1 MARRGW
7 GGSPPAGDEE
17 AAARIVAAAVEIIG
31 ERGTTSIAEV
41 ADALGVIRQTVYRYF
56 PTVDALLQAA
66 AVQSVG
72 AFLDRLAAHVHG
84 IGDPAE
90 AVVEGIVFTL
100 DQVPRAPHLRL
111 MLAGEHSHTEAIASG
126 QAMAF
131 GMTMIRRFDVDWPAH
146 GYDEARLRE
155 LVEFQLR
162 IMQSFFI
169 SPGDPPR
176 TPDDLRAYL
185 LRWVAPAVID
195 LHCNPAATLD
205 S

>member
-7 GGSPPAGDEE
+7 GGSPPTSDGE
-17 AAARIVAAAVEIIG
+17 ASSRIVAAAVDLIG
-31 ERGTTSIAEV
+31 ARGTTSIAEV

-72 AFLDRLAAHVHG
+72 AFLDRLAAHVRG

-131 GMTMIRRFDVDWPAH
+131 GMTMIQRFDVDWPAH
-146 GYDEARLRE
+146 GYDETRLRE

-176 TPDDLRAYL
+176 SQQELRSYL
-185 LRWVAPAVID
+185 TRWLAPALGRFHVNERVGR
-195 LHCNPAATLD
+195 L
-205 S
+205 

>member
-7 GGSPPAGDEE
+7 GGSPPTGDDE
-17 AAARIVAAAVEIIG
+17 AAARIVAAAVELIG

-66 AVQSVG
+66 AVQAVG
-72 AFLDRLAAHVHG
+72 AFLDRLAAHLRG
-84 IGDPAE
+84 IGDPAD

-100 DQVPRAPHLRL
+100 DEVPRAPHLKL
-111 MLAGEHSHTEAIASG
+111 MLAGEHAHTEAIASG

-131 GMTMIRRFDVDWPAH
+131 GMTMIQRFDVDWPAH
-146 GYDEARLRE
+146 GYDEARLRD

-169 SPGDPPR
+169 SPGDPRR
-176 TPDDLRAYL
+176 TPDQLRAFL
-185 LRWVAPAVID
+185 HDWVAPAVRK
-195 LHCNPAATLD
+195 PALNLGGVTN
-205 S
+205 

>member
-17 AAARIVAAAVEIIG
+17 AAARIVAAAVELIG

-41 ADALGVIRQTVYRYF
+41 ADALGVIRQTGYRYF

-72 AFLDRLAAHVHG
+72 AFLDRLAAHLRG
-84 IGDPAE
+84 IGVPAE
-90 AVVEGIVFTL
+90 AAVEGIVFTL

-176 TPDDLRAYL
+176 TPDALRSYL
-185 LRWVAPAVID
+185 LRWVAPAVLD
-195 LHCNPAATLD
+195 LRCNPAATLD

>member
-31 ERGTTSIAEV
+31 ERGTTSIVEV

-66 AVQSVG
+66 AVQAVG
-72 AFLDRLAAHVHG
+72 AFLDRLAAHLRG
-84 IGDPAE
+84 IDDPAG

-111 MLAGEHSHTEAIASG
+111 MLAGEHSHAEAIASG
-126 QAMAF
+126 RAMAF
-131 GMTMIRRFDVDWPAH
+131 GMTMIQRFDVDWPAH
-146 GYDEARLRE
+146 GYDEQRLRE

-176 TPDDLRAYL
+176 AQDELRAYL
-185 LRWVAPAVID
+185 QRWVAPAVRD
-195 LHCNPAATLD
+195 LCCNPAATPD

>member
-7 GGSPPAGDEE
+7 GGTPPASDEE
-17 AAARIVAAAVEIIG
+17 ASERIVAVAVRLID

-41 ADALGVIRQTVYRYF
+41 ADALGVIRQTVYRYY

-72 AFLDRLAAHVHG
+72 GFLDRLALHVAG
-84 IGDPAE
+84 IEEPAR
-90 AVVEGIVFTL
+90 AVVEGILFTL
-100 DQVPRAPHLRL
+100 ETVPRAPHLRL
-111 MLAGEHSHTEAIASG
+111 MLSGAHSHAEAIAAE

-131 GMTMIRRFDVDWPAH
+131 GMTMIGRFDVDWAAH
-146 GYDEARLRE
+146 GYDEPRLRE

-169 SPGDPPR
+169 SPRPPR
-176 TPDDLRAYL
+176 TPDELRGFL
-185 LRWVAPAVID
+185 ERWVAPAVRGAHVPD
-195 LHCNPAATLD
+195 TFA
-205 S
+205 

>member
-17 AAARIVAAAVEIIG
+17 AAARIVAAAVELIG

-56 PTVDALLQAA
+56 PTVDSLLQAA
-66 AVQSVG
+66 AVHSVG
-72 AFLDRLAAHVHG
+72 AFLDRLAAHLRG
-84 IGDPAE
+84 LGDPAE

-100 DQVPRAPHLRL
+100 DQAPRAPHLRL
-111 MLAGEHSHTEAIASG
+111 VLTGEHSHTEAIASD

-131 GMTMIRRFDVDWPAH
+131 GSTMIQRFDVDWPAH
-146 GYDEARLRE
+146 GFDEARLRE

-169 SPGDPPR
+169 SPGEPPR
-176 TPDDLRAYL
+176 SHDELRAYL
-185 LRWVAPAVID
+185 RRWVAPAVRD
-195 LHCNPAATLD
+195 LGCNLAATLD

>member
-17 AAARIVAAAVEIIG
+17 AAARIVAAAVELIG

-66 AVQSVG
+66 AVQAVG
-72 AFLDRLAAHVHG
+72 AFLDRLAAHLRG

-111 MLAGEHSHTEAIASG
+111 MLAGEHSHAEAIASG

-131 GMTMIRRFDVDWPAH
+131 GITMIQRFDVDWPAH
-146 GYDEARLRE
+146 GYDEQRLRE

-176 TPDDLRAYL
+176 TQDELRAYL
-185 LRWVAPAVID
+185 QRWVAPAVLD
-195 LHCNPAATLD
+195 LRCNPAATLD

>member
-7 GGSPPAGDEE
+7 GGAPPVSDED
-17 AAARIVAAAVEIIG
+17 ASSRIVDTAVELIG

-41 ADALGVIRQTVYRYF
+41 ADSLGVIRQTVYRYF
-56 PTVDALLQAA
+56 PTTDALLQAA
-66 AVQSVG
+66 AMRAAVG
-72 AFLDRLAAHVHG
+72 FLDRLAEHVRGVH
-84 IGDPAE
+84 DPAE

-100 DQVPRAPHLRL
+100 DQVPRAPHLGL
-111 MLAGEHSHTEAIASG
+111 MLAGEHAHAEAIASD

-131 GMTMIRRFDVDWPAH
+131 GMTMIQRFDVDWPAH
-146 GYDEARLRE
+146 GYDEGRLRE

-176 TPDDLRAYL
+176 TQDELRGYL
-185 LRWVAPAVID
+185 RRWVAPAVVD
-195 LHCNPAATLD
+195 QCCNPAATLD

>member
-17 AAARIVAAAVEIIG
+17 AAARIVAAAVELIG

-66 AVQSVG
+66 AVQAVG
-72 AFLDRLAAHVHG
+72 AFLDRLAAHVRG
-84 IGDPAE
+84 IGDPAD

-169 SPGDPPR
+169 SPGDPAR
-176 TPDDLRAYL
+176 TPDELRSYL
-185 LRWVAPAVID
+185 RRWVAPAVD
-195 LHCNPAATLD
+195 LRCNPAATLD

>member
-7 GGSPPAGDEE
+7 NGTPPADDGE
-17 AAARIVAAAVEIIG
+17 AAARIVAAAAELIG
-31 ERGTTSIAEV
+31 TRGTTSIAEV
-41 ADALGVIRQTVYRYF
+41 AEALGVIRQTVYRYF

-66 AVQSVG
+66 AVQAVG
-72 AFLDRLAAHVHG
+72 GFLDRLAAHLDG
-84 IGDPAE
+84 ITDPAD

-100 DQVPRAPHLRL
+100 DQVPRTPHLRL
-111 MLAGEHSHTEAIASG
+111 MLSGAHSHTEAIASD

-146 GYDEARLRE
+146 GYDEPALRE

-169 SPGDPPR
+169 SPSIPSRSPS
-176 TPDDLRAYL
+176 DLRNYL
-185 LRWVAPAVID
+185 TRWIAPAV
-195 LHCNPAATLD
+195 TD
-205 S
+205 SGGRTRPE

>member
-17 AAARIVAAAVEIIG
+17 AAARIVATAVELIG

-56 PTVDALLQAA
+56 PTVGALLQAA
-66 AVQSVG
+66 AVQAVG

-100 DQVPRAPHLRL
+100 DEVPRTPHLRL
-111 MLAGEHSHTEAIASG
+111 MLAGEHAHTEAIASE

-131 GMTMIRRFDVDWPAH
+131 GVTMIHRFDVDWGAH
-146 GYDEARLRE
+146 GYDEARLRG

-169 SPGDPPR
+169 SPGDPRR
-176 TPDDLRAYL
+176 TRESLREF
-185 LRWVAPAVID
+185 LRTWVAPAVR
-195 LHCNPAATLD
+195 AAAFN
-205 S
+205 

>member
-7 GGSPPAGDEE
+7 GGSPPTSDEE
-17 AAARIVAAAVEIIG
+17 ASSRIVAAAVDLIG
-31 ERGTTSIAEV
+31 LRGTTSIAEV

-66 AVQSVG
+66 AVRSVG
-72 AFLDRLAAHVHG
+72 AFLDRLAAHVGG
-84 IGDPAE
+84 IGDPAD

-131 GMTMIRRFDVDWPAH
+131 GMTMIQRFDVDWSAH

-176 TPDDLRAYL
+176 SQADLRAYL
-185 LRWVAPAVID
+185 RRWVAPAVAD
-195 LHCNPAATLD
+195 LRCNPAATLD

>member
-7 GGSPPAGDEE
+7 GGSPPDTDEE
-17 AAARIVAAAVEIIG
+17 AAGRIVAAAVDLIG

-72 AFLDRLAAHVHG
+72 GFLDRLAAHVAG
-84 IGDPAE
+84 IGDPAR

-100 DQVPRAPHLRL
+100 DNVPRAPHLRL
-111 MLAGEHSHTEAIASG
+111 MLSGAHSHTEAIASE

-131 GMTMIRRFDVDWPAH
+131 GMTMIGRFDVDWAAY
-146 GYDEARLRE
+146 GYDEDRLRE

-162 IMQSFFI
+162 VMQSFFI
-169 SPGDPPR
+169 SPGDPSR
-176 TPDDLRAYL
+176 TPDELRGYL
-185 LRWVAPAVID
+185 ERWVAPAV
-195 LHCNPAATLD
+195 AAVALA
-205 S
+205 

>member
-7 GGSPPAGDEE
+7 GGSPPAGDDE
-17 AAARIVAAAVEIIG
+17 AVARIVAAAVELIG
-31 ERGTTSIAEV
+31 DRGTTSIAEV

-66 AVQSVG
+66 AVQAVG
-72 AFLDRLAAHVHG
+72 AFLDRLAAHLRG
-84 IGDPAE
+84 IGDPAD

-111 MLAGEHSHTEAIASG
+111 MLAGEYSHTEAIASG

-131 GMTMIRRFDVDWPAH
+131 GMTMIQRFDVDWPAH
-146 GYDEARLRE
+146 RYDEARLRE

-162 IMQSFFI
+162 VMQSFFI

-176 TPDDLRAYL
+176 TSDQLRAYL
-185 LRWVAPAVID
+185 HRWVAPAVLD
-195 LHCNPAATLD
+195 LRCNPAATLD

>member
-17 AAARIVAAAVEIIG
+17 AAARIVAAAVELIG

-72 AFLDRLAAHVHG
+72 AFLDRLADHLRGVQ
-84 IGDPAE
+84 DPAE

-100 DQVPRAPHLRL
+100 DEVPRAPHLRL
-111 MLAGEHSHTEAIASG
+111 MLAGEHAHTEAIASG

-146 GYDEARLRE
+146 GYDEPRLRE

-169 SPGDPPR
+169 SPGDPAR
-176 TPDDLRAYL
+176 TPGELRSYL
-185 LRWVAPAVID
+185 RRWVAPAVKSV
-195 LHCNPAATLD
+195 AF
-205 S
+205 SE

>member
-7 GGSPPAGDEE
+7 GGSPPGGDEE
-17 AAARIVAAAVEIIG
+17 ASARIVAAAVEIIG

-84 IGDPAE
+84 IDDPAE

-111 MLAGEHSHTEAIASG
+111 MLAGEYSHTEAIASG

-131 GMTMIRRFDVDWPAH
+131 GMTMIQRFDVDWSAH
-146 GYDEARLRE
+146 GYDEQRLRE
-155 LVEFQLR
+155 LAEFQLR

-176 TPDDLRAYL
+176 AQDELRAYL
-185 LRWVAPAVID
+185 RRWVAPAVGD
-195 LHCNPAATLD
+195 LRCNPAATLD

>member
-7 GGSPPAGDEE
+7 NGTPPVDDGE
-17 AAARIVAAAVEIIG
+17 ATSRIVATAVELIG
-31 ERGTTSIAEV
+31 TRGTTSIAEV
-41 ADALGVIRQTVYRYF
+41 AESLGVIRQTVYRYF

-72 AFLDRLAAHVHG
+72 GFLDRLAAHLRGVT
-84 IGDPAE
+84 DPAA

-111 MLAGEHSHTEAIASG
+111 MLSGAHSHTEEIASG

-131 GMTMIRRFDVDWPAH
+131 GMTMIQRFDVDWPAY
-146 GYDEARLRE
+146 GYDEAALRE

-169 SPGDPPR
+169 SPGEPPR
-176 TPDDLRAYL
+176 TAGGLRAYL
-185 LRWVAPAVID
+185 SRWVAPAVTD
-195 LHCNPAATLD
+195 RDRALAPD
-205 S
+205 

>member
-7 GGSPPAGDEE
+7 GGTPPAGDEE
-17 AAARIVAAAVEIIG
+17 ASARIVAAAVELIG

-72 AFLDRLAAHVHG
+72 AFLDRLADHLRGVH
-84 IGDPAE
+84 DPAE

-100 DQVPRAPHLRL
+100 EQVPRAPHLRL
-111 MLAGEHSHTEAIASG
+111 MLAGEHSHTEAIASR

-131 GMTMIRRFDVDWPAH
+131 GMTMIRRFDVEWPAH
-146 GYDEARLRE
+146 GYDEVRLRE

-176 TPDDLRAYL
+176 DAGDLRAYL
-185 LRWVAPAVID
+185 QRWVAPAVTRPA
-195 LHCNPAATLD
+195 LQPRCNR
-205 S
+205 